1 MVLNEFGTVIAIVNR
16 DMESSKDFQTHR
28 SAMPQKTISSALSM

>member
-1 MVLNEFGTVIAIVNR
+1 MVLNESGTMIALQK
-16 DMESSKDFQTHR
+16 DMEISEGFHTHR